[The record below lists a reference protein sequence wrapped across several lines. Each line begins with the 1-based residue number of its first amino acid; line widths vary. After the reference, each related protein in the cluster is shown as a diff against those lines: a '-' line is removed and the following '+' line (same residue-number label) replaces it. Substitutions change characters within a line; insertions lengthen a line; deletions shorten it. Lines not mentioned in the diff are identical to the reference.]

1 MILTLPLLAGILSGY
16 LLRERRKVSLDR
28 VAGAIVVVLIF
39 SLGFSIGSDAE
50 LLGSLPRIGLSALAM
65 ALSAVL
71 FSILFTVW
79 ARKKAGLT

>member
-1 MILTLPLLAGILSGY
+1 MLTLPLLAGILSGY
-16 LLRERRKVSLDR
+16 LLRRMKKINLDR
-28 VAGAIVVVLIF
+28 AAGAIVVVLIF

-50 LLGSLPRIGLSALAM
+50 LLGSLPRIGLSALVM

-79 ARKKAGLT
+79 ARKKVGLT